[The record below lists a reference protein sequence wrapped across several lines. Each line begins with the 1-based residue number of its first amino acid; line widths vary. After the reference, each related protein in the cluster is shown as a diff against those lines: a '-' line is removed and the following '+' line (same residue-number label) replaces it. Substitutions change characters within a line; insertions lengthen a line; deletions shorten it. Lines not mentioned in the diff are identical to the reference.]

1 MPSVDPGDAVT
12 ATADAIGS
20 KPKWME
26 WTSSG
31 NLGGTAKLPSGFRR
45 MITLAS
51 GSRTETDYTVTPGT
65 LASTDAS
72 WRAVIWAGN
81 GSYIQADGLTGI
93 PMTGT
98 PQVRLQENAPS
109 KAVLRIAVMR
119 GAWNVLDADFDGW
132 SDGHQ
137 EALARGMELTV
148 EYRRPDGTMATV
160 FRGMIYQVASGD
172 AVEVTAYDRLMDLY
186 QFSDQYQNGQDGT
199 TVTLLKSDTPQ
210 SDPTYYLYTLVENP
224 NLITMCMYRTKLTY
238 YPWTGQEWDEHH
250 EFNYTDYA
258 HGLPALT
265 NAAFTQGSR
274 IFNLY
279 TQIFVFVPTGQTVS
293 VSATVTFKIY
303 QKVGGVLT
311 LRDSRATTHAITRTS
326 SGKVIFSATFSP
338 YVIADNPSDYYIGA
352 SLSWSNTGGTPTF
365 VVFPTSSTRKSTDY
379 YAGNGSLSPIADSGE
394 LPELCIAYDYIG
406 SVTPSSVQI
415 AGNVVEVPQS
425 LIPQAT
431 DTYVTQ
437 LSGELAYEITIS
449 YFATNGTAIRNVVED
464 LIEAAGLDPA
474 LDPALDLGDTAYYTS
489 STFNYLDCVH
499 ELIRGAGHLLRA
511 SISTAG
517 EVAVL
522 PQHTIDDVPSL
533 TFTTA
538 PDGSGERSITAH
550 KLTVNWMAEKA
561 TVAYLAEN
569 VTDSGL
575 PIALE
580 TDDELMDGSLVD
592 ALQSPL
598 RGISAD
604 DTLGTHRLMAVAAG
618 GKVRQL
624 HTNIIE
630 GEIVLAGYRTDLWE
644 LTSASYA
651 GGVPLRLIV
660 PEYGFDGTVI
670 PTALELGDGGTKVTL
685 DNIRVA
691 DRSEVAR
698 SMGLTADA
706 ISNASQ
712 KLPATSYI
720 FVKLSTY
727 DTQETGMSL
736 GTVTL
741 VRWILGDGTEAA
753 RQDNANLI
761 KTVEDSAGYA
771 HVCAVKDASVL
782 GWAPTS
788 PIEVVEFTMGGVAY
802 KVPLDNPK
810 YAIAGQRIHTDIRF
824 RKA

>member
-1 MPSVDPGDAVT
+1 MPSVDPGDAVM
-12 ATADAIGS
+12 ATAEAIGA

-51 GSRTETDYTVTPGT
+51 GSRAETKYMVAAGT
-65 LASTDAS
+65 LAATQAS

-81 GSYIQADGLTGI
+81 GSYILADGLTGI
-93 PMTGT
+93 PLTGT
-98 PQVRLQENAPS
+98 PQVRLQENAPT
-109 KAVLRIAVMR
+109 KAVLRIAVR
-119 GAWNVLDADFDGW
+119 KGPGNVLDSDYGGW

-137 EALARGMELTV
+137 EAVGRGMELTV
-148 EYRRPDGTMATV
+148 EYRRPDGTMETV

-172 AVEVTAYDRLMDLY
+172 VVEVTAYDRLMDLY

-224 NLITMCMYRTKLTY
+224 SLITLCMYRTKLTY
-238 YPWTGQEWDEHH
+238 YPWTGQTWDEHH
-250 EFNYTDYA
+250 EFDYTDYA
-258 HGLPALT
+258 HGLPVLT

-274 IFNLY
+274 IYNLY
-279 TQIFVFVPTGQTVS
+279 TEIFVFVPSGQTVS

-303 QKVGGVLT
+303 EKSGGVLV

-326 SGKVIFSATFSP
+326 SGKVVFSATFSP
-338 YVIADNPSDYYIGA
+338 YEIVNNPADYYIGA

-365 VVFPTSSTRKSTDY
+365 VVFPTSSTRKSTNY

-394 LPELCIAYDYIG
+394 LPELCIQYDYIG
-406 SVTPSSVQI
+406 SVTPSSLQI

-431 DTYVTQ
+431 DSYVLQ
-437 LSGELAYEITIS
+437 FAGDLAYEVTIS

-464 LIEAAGLDPA
+464 LIEAAGLLPA
-474 LDPALDLGDTAYYTS
+474 LAGGLDLGDTAYYTS
-489 STFNYLDCVH
+489 STFNYLDCLH

-511 SISTAG
+511 SIATAG

-522 PQHTIDDVPSL
+522 PQHTVDDVPSL
-533 TFTTA
+533 AFTTA
-538 PDGSGERSITAH
+538 PTGTGERSITTH

-598 RGISAD
+598 RSISAD

-660 PEYGFDGTVI
+660 PEYGFDGTAI
-670 PTALELGDGGTKVTL
+670 PTALEFGDGGTKVTL

-706 ISNASQ
+706 ISNTSQ

-720 FVKLSTY
+720 FAKLSTY

-736 GTVTL
+736 GMVTQ
-741 VRWILGDGTEAA
+741 VRWLLGDGSEAA
-753 RQDNANLI
+753 KQDNVNLI
-761 KTVEDSAGYA
+761 KTVEDTAGYA

-788 PIEVVEFTMGGVAY
+788 PIEVVEFTMGGTTY

-810 YAIAGQRIHTDIRF
+810 YAIAGQRLHTDIRF